1 MNMDISEVK
10 RKILDRYK
18 DISDEKCTM
27 RIIDESIRFML
38 LNDCSL
44 IKYIESP
51 HIYEQLCQI
60 VRMKIEYE
68 RQLAENRLL
77 KVRVLDKWLEDYDI
91 IEKLKS

>member
-1 MNMDISEVK
+1 MNEVK
-10 RKILDRYK
+10 SKIVDKCK
-18 DISDEKCTM
+18 DISDENYTM

-51 HIYEQLCQI
+51 HIYETLCQI
-60 VRMKIEYE
+60 VKTRIEYE
-68 RQLAENRLL
+68 RKLAEDRLL